1 MTKGALTVLVTI
13 RLSDLRFYALK
24 CRDQGPYWIVP
35 KFGAW
40 YMGEYRPNI
49 FSHE

>member
-1 MTKGALTVLVTI
+1 MEIKISLQ
-13 RLSDLRFYALK
+13 SMRFYALQ
-24 CRDQGPYWIVP
+24 CRDQGIYWLVP
-35 KFGAW
+35 KFGCH